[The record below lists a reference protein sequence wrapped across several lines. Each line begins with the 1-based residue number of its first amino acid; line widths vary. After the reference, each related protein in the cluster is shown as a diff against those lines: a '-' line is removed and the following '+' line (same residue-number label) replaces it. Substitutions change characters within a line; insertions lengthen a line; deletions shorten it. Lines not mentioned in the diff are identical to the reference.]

1 MSDFGVGEL
10 FAAVAPVSAMVDPA
24 VWAFLRRCRRVAA
37 DQDRSFKGESS

>member
-24 VWAFLRRCRRVAA
+24 VWAFLRRRRRVAA

>member
-24 VWAFLRRCRRVAA
+24 VWAFLRRRRRIAA
-37 DQDRSFKGESS
+37 PHDRPIEGEGS